1 MQTQMHSSRWIMQTA
16 NSRDNRRTSEWEDT
30 RRIKGNKLF
39 RDRRE
44 GEVKF
49 YLPLVEDNGFSRY
62 SRNFIRKPPREK
74 LARATRH
81 ADKS

>member
-1 MQTQMHSSRWIMQTA
+1 MHSSRRIMQTA

-39 RDRRE
+39 RNICE
-44 GEVKF
+44 GEVESKF

-62 SRNFIRKPPREK
+62 ARNFIQKSLREK